1 MTKAECIAEVIKNNG
16 GWANLDTV
24 LNGMLWCVSDYQ
36 NNHNWKSAIKRELN
50 RNKMFAKT
58 NFGTSEDY
66 WRVTDYVSS
75 RKRKSEFEK
84 ETTENN
90 ISTFSEQSKG
100 CANIKNDVIVSEWV
114 NGVDRPNTFSEF
126 GAMASNLVDFYVEHS
141 VAKRET
147 VANLIGGLNVFDFAE
162 MFSTRKGKVVFANNE
177 PTENTFV
184 ALPTP
189 TKNVLKRKKT
199 KKKSATKS
207 LPTSVVAYPVI
218 KMFSSQ
224 KDGGRGVWKV
234 KWEDNEILL
243 KNPPEKT
250 ITWNYINISKDVCKY
265 KCGKIGDVLYKVYIN
280 GEAPY
285 YYMFNNPKNKDKLAL
300 RNMYWRMFEYGQYKY
315 SDVKLEKVDEVVYE
329 KTREVEFK

>member
-1 MTKAECIAEVIKNNG
+1 MTKAEHIAEVIKNNG
-16 GWANLDTV
+16 GWANLNTV
-24 LNGMLWCVSDYQ
+24 LNGMLWCVSDYET
-36 NNHNWKSAIKRELN
+36 NNNWKSAIKRELN

-75 RKRKSEFEK
+75 RKRKAEFEK

-90 ISTFSEQSKG
+90 IATFSEQSKG
-100 CANIKNDVIVSEWV
+100 CANIKNDVVVSEWL
-114 NGVDRPNTFSEF
+114 NGVARPNTFSEF
-126 GAMASNLVDFYVEHS
+126 GAMVSNLVDFYVEHS
-141 VAKRET
+141 VAKKET

-162 MFSTRKGKVVFANNE
+162 MFSTIKGKVVFANNE

-199 KKKSATKS
+199 KKKSATS
-207 LPTSVVAYPVI
+207 NLPTDNVAYPII
-218 KMFSSQ
+218 KKFSSQ
-224 KDGGRGVWKV
+224 QDGGRGVWKI

-250 ITWNYINISKDVCKY
+250 ITWKYINISQDMCKY

-280 GEAPY
+280 GETPY
-285 YYMFNNPKNKDKLAL
+285 YYKFNNPKSKDKLAL

-315 SDVKLEKVDEVVYE
+315 GDVKLEKVDEVVYE
-329 KTREVEFK
+329 KSKEVEFK